1 MSVEDGSSRQY
12 MKVRVMAYQKLTAL
26 FAFSATLWLMSAQ
39 QSARQVVCKTKF
51 SSTSPANQQQS
62 RR

>member
-1 MSVEDGSSRQY
+1 
-12 MKVRVMAYQKLTAL
+12 MKVRVMAQQKLTAL
-26 FAFSATLWLMSAQ
+26 CAFTTALCLTGAQ
-39 QSARQVVCKTKF
+39 QRARQVVCKTKL